1 MKRLPLLSKGLLNL
15 KNLFL
20 TGKTMK
26 QKKIKNMTINELN
39 TYTFECLNSLE
50 TQNKILK
57 YWKETFHSWN
67 YHLGR
72 KPKLEEIKKQEQLA
86 ITTID
91 NLQEVL
97 VELQKYQE
105 AYVQTCKNQIN
116 TLKTE
121 Q

>member
-1 MKRLPLLSKGLLNL
+1 MKRLPLLSKGLFNL

-26 QKKIKNMTINELN
+26 QKKIKNMTITELN

-50 TQNKILK
+50 TQNKILE

-67 YHLGR
+67 YRLGR

-86 ITTID
+86 IATID
-91 NLQEVL
+91 SLQEV
-97 VELQKYQE
+97 VIELQKYQE

>member
-1 MKRLPLLSKGLLNL
+1 MKRLPLLSKGLFNL

-26 QKKIKNMTINELN
+26 QKKIKNMTITELN

-50 TQNKILK
+50 TQNKILE

-86 ITTID
+86 IATID

-97 VELQKYQE
+97 IELQKYQE